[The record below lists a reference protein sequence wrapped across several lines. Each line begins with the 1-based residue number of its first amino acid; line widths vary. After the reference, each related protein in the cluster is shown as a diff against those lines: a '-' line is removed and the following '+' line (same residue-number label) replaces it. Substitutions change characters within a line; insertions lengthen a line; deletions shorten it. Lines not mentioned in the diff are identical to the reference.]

1 VRERYAA
8 FAELETRLAGLL
20 HEARL
25 RWPDVVVSH
34 DVAVSYLATR
44 VDTSAAPD
52 VALGKIHSDDLFLCC
67 ACTRGDQMAA
77 THLRGDF
84 TGVIYGALARYGDS
98 DFSQDVVQQ
107 LFTRLLVGCGDRPA
121 DIVKYNGSGRLA
133 SWLRIAALREAN
145 NALRRTKREVAND
158 VDKLLDR
165 VIEVTDPELDAV
177 KQRYRERFKTTFQC
191 AFAELDTRQRNVL
204 RHQYVEG
211 LNLDRIALLYGV
223 ARSTV
228 AYWRS
233 AAREKLFTQTRALF
247 KAELGVSNDEFASV
261 MRLIN
266 SQLDV
271 SMSRIM
277 HEGDEAK

>member
-1 VRERYAA
+1 
-8 FAELETRLAGLL
+8 
-20 HEARL
+20 
-25 RWPDVVVSH
+25 
-34 DVAVSYLATR
+34 
-44 VDTSAAPD
+44 
-52 VALGKIHSDDLFLCC
+52 
-67 ACTRGDQMAA
+67 MAA

-233 AAREKLFTQTRALF
+233 SSLKRAHC
-247 KAELGVSNDEFASV
+247 
-261 MRLIN
+261 
-266 SQLDV
+266 
-271 SMSRIM
+271 SRRSS
-277 HEGDEAK
+277 ACRTTSSRA